1 MDQTKK
7 LGLTV
12 EQYLSSTGK
21 TADSV
26 RAEYKT
32 LASKNLTLEFA
43 LEAISEKEQV
53 VATDEE
59 VTKIIQGAKT
69 EEERKNMEAQRYYLT
84 SLIRRQKTLDR
95 LMA

>member
-1 MDQTKK
+1 M
-7 LGLTV
+7 GTV

-32 LASKNLTLEFA
+32 LASKTSPGFA

-69 EEERKNMEAQRYYLT
+69 GRAEEYGGSTVLSDEPYPSA
-84 SLIRRQKTLDR
+84 KTLDK